1 MSVKQDIYK
10 TLIQSGMTQAGALAM
25 MGNMKCESGLEA
37 NRVQGDF
44 SSFRTVSKSYV
55 ARVTRGDISR
65 YNFAHDDTGFGL
77 LQWTFYT
84 RKYDLYDFWKKSGK
98 NLDDAEMQ
106 VQFALMELK
115 RDYNKNIYVK
125 DEDKWVNLWNL
136 LTTSND
142 LFECTKYIC
151 KIFERPTVNN
161 INDRYT
167 AAVALKA
174 ELVEN
179 PSEKQEKPVEPV
191 KETYYPYRMICK
203 GMSGD
208 DVIVLQAILKCR
220 GYDCNRLDGVFD
232 ERTKN
237 RALAFQAEHTDVN
250 GVPLTT
256 DGIIGKKTW
265 GALLQY

>member
-1 MSVKQDIYK
+1 MSKQQIYNVF
-10 TLIQSGMTQAGALAM
+10 IQSGMTSESALSM
-25 MGNMKCESGLEA
+25 MGNAKCESGLEA

-44 SSFRTVSKSYV
+44 SSFRTVSKSYT
-55 ARVTRGDISR
+55 ARVTSGELSR
-65 YNFAHDDTGFGL
+65 DQFAKDGL
-77 LQWTFYT
+77 GYGLFQHTYYS
-84 RKYDLYDFWKKSGK
+84 RKYALYDWWKASGK
-98 NLDDAEMQ
+98 ALDDPIMQ
-106 VQFALMELK
+106 CEFAVAELK
-115 RDYNKNIYVK
+115 KDYR
-125 DEDKWVNLWNL
+125 NLWNEL
-136 LTTSND
+136 CTSHQLYTLTKMVC
-142 LFECTKYIC
+142 EVY
-151 KIFERPTVNN
+151 ERPAHNN
-161 INDRYT
+161 IDARYT

-179 PSEKQEKPVEPV
+179 PSEKPQEKPVESV

-237 RALAFQAEHTDVN
+237 RSLAFQAEHTDVN
-250 GVPLTT
+250 GMPLTT

-265 GALLQY
+265 GALLQL